1 MNQAFDSQN
10 GRNRKIVYLSEFK
23 KLNAKDLKK
32 GKVVG
37 LCHGNFDV
45 LHVGHISHFE
55 QARRMVDVLIIG
67 ITSDTCIQ
75 KTKEKS
81 LFNQDQ
87 RAQVLAALAFIDLVV
102 IVDDESSVPLIEELK
117 PNYYFKGPD
126 YAGYSDPSGRLKQE
140 HDCVVKNG
148 GEIFFTTSKK

>member
-1 MNQAFDSQN
+1 M
-10 GRNRKIVYLSEFK
+10 
-23 KLNAKDLKK
+23 
-32 GKVVG
+32 
-37 LCHGNFDV
+37 

-102 IVDDESSVPLIEELK
+102 IVDDDVVLK
-117 PNYYFKGPD
+117 
-126 YAGYSDPSGRLKQE
+126 SE
-140 HDCVVKNG
+140 
-148 GEIFFTTSKK
+148 